1 MMKDYWTISDLRKQ
15 FGKEKEERF
24 TFVYMDY
31 SFQKHIGDF
40 PVQSQLQRLF

>member
-24 TFVYMDY
+24 TFVYTDY
-31 SFQKHIGDF
+31 SFQKPIGGLT
-40 PVQSQLQRLF
+40 V